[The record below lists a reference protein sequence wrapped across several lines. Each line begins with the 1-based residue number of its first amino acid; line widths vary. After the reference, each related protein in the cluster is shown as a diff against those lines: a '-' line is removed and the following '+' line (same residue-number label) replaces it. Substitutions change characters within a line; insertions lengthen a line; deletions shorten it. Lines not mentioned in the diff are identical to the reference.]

1 MADASALVP
10 LVPLTYPP
18 QSPTTKMVFN
28 FKKLVSMAT
37 LVTALSA
44 LCTYPSPVAGSPLVA
59 RAQCAATL
67 STAAVSV
74 FCF

>member
-1 MADASALVP
+1 
-10 LVPLTYPP
+10 
-18 QSPTTKMVFN
+18 MVFN